1 MSAQGVPIIDQHITL
16 CFDQDLTQA
25 EIAAHPLI
33 WRKHSDELKVS
44 LAATLQARALQR
56 FC

>member
-1 MSAQGVPIIDQHITL
+1 MSDQGVPIIDQHITL